1 MAFFPYY
8 WDEKKGDIL
17 FELSPA
23 VLGREFLYFTGL
35 GSGIGSIEAFA
46 DRSSFGGGW
55 VCRFRRVGMRVL
67 VIQENTSFRAP
78 NGAPELQ
85 HSVEYSFPTSVLAS
99 LPVEAEQDGTVLV
112 NADALLV
119 RDAFDLLS
127 QLRRPT
133 RAVGGVDGARAIVE
147 GSGLAAGQG
156 SQRD

>member
-1 MAFFPYY
+1 
-8 WDEKKGDIL
+8 
-17 FELSPA
+17 
-23 VLGREFLYFTGL
+23 
-35 GSGIGSIEAFA
+35 
-46 DRSSFGGGW
+46 
-55 VCRFRRVGMRVL
+55 MRVL

-112 NADALLV
+112 DAESLLM

-133 RAVGGVDGARAIVE
+133 RARGRRDHTRAIVA
-147 GSGLAAGQG
+147 SRGLAAGQG
-156 SQRD
+156 SQRNRSGTHREFSAQYGSGSAADFLHRFGERFEPARSALR